1 MVILSYITLKE
12 SVLSKFQFVFKLQD
26 SMLTLKSQ
34 DSNKSKNIVY
44 ICNITWTIFLTGVNS
59 NLGGTALYVNGLMA
73 PDITLERGRTYT
85 FVVETGL
92 GSDPDQTFQPVYI
105 TSDPSGG
112 HQLKSD
118 FEAKVRK
125 HFYSHCHRQ

>member
-1 MVILSYITLKE
+1 
-12 SVLSKFQFVFKLQD
+12 
-26 SMLTLKSQ
+26 
-34 DSNKSKNIVY
+34 
-44 ICNITWTIFLTGVNS
+44 
-59 NLGGTALYVNGLMA
+59 MA

-118 FEAKVRK
+118 FEAKVRQ
-125 HFYSHCHRQ
+125 HIYIHCHRSKNCVVCCCKLNNTRDCDDHLFGQVSTSTGCINCRQMCTIEDTLTQNLGSTYFDDAMSYNLLTTHF